1 MNMKKHT
8 ALMILLMLIMVAC
21 GAQTPS
27 PDISAA
33 PTDQPATVP
42 VAATSTSTSM
52 PEATPTSTF
61 TPEATSTLSPD
72 ELGSVQFE
80 SIKMFD
86 ESGTGDIRK
95 TSGWAVALLADGNE
109 YVLHT
114 DDGGQTW
121 FRSALSSGPYY
132 GFSAPI
138 FLSAQIAWN
147 TNPDNILEQ
156 TRDGGRTWVSL
167 FDFGN
172 NSNQFS
178 SVDLRFWDANNGI
191 LISGVPGAGISFLA
205 LNRTY
210 DGGMNWNKMDLT
222 PLPDHA
228 VSTPGELELC
238 NLCTDMLYIDSSRIM
253 IVYGLFATQ
262 TLDSAIEFA
271 ISLDEGKSW
280 KHGQAIVPEKLIG
293 HTARFGAMTFFDDQ
307 NGAFS
312 FWSSYKNAPLDFTE
326 YSTLFSYYTNDGG
339 ITWSSGTPTPTA
351 DTDEDYVDYEKF
363 LSPTDAIV
371 RWADKLCVTHD
382 GAQTWTPI
390 WPDLKF
396 PISSDSENWI
406 VDLDFIDPKLG
417 FSVIST
423 SAGAIELYQTIDG
436 GRHWTQIEYQLIG

>member
-1 MNMKKHT
+1 MLRTKHVFILGLLLT
-8 ALMILLMLIMVAC
+8 ASAC
-21 GAQTPS
+21 QPATSTPVLNPAS
-27 PDISAA
+27 
-33 PTDQPATVP
+33 TDQPTTVP
-42 VAATSTSTSM
+42 ATATSASTST

-61 TPEATSTLSPD
+61 TPEATFTLSPD

-86 ESGTGDIRK
+86 SSGTGDIGK

-138 FLSAQIAWN
+138 FLSSQIAWN
-147 TNPDNILEQ
+147 TNPDEILEQ
-156 TRDGGRTWVSL
+156 TRDGGRTWTPL
-167 FDFGN
+167 FDIRN
-172 NSNQFS
+172 NPYQFP
-178 SVDLRFWDANNGI
+178 SVDLHFWDADNGI
-191 LISGVPGAGISFLA
+191 LISGIPGAGTSFLT
-205 LNRTY
+205 LNRTH
-210 DGGMNWNKMDLT
+210 DGGMSWEKLDLT
-222 PLPDHA
+222 PPPDHL
-228 VSTPGELELC
+228 VSDLGDLELC

-253 IVYGLFATQ
+253 IVYGLFGTH
-262 TLDSAIEFA
+262 TLDSAIDFA
-271 ISLDEGKSW
+271 ISPDEGQTW
-280 KHGQAIVPEKLIG
+280 EHGQAMVPEKLIG

-307 NGAFS
+307 NGVFS
-312 FWSSYKNAPLDFTE
+312 FWSSFKDAPLDFTE
-326 YSTLFSYYTNDGG
+326 YSTLFSYYTHDGG
-339 ITWSSGTPTPTA
+339 MTWSPGTPTPTA
-351 DTDEDYVDYEKF
+351 DTDEGFVNFEKF

-406 VDLDFIDPKLG
+406 VDLDFINPKLG

-423 SAGAIELYQTIDG
+423 SAGAIELYRSIDG
-436 GRHWTQIEYQLIG
+436 GRHWTQVEYQLIG